1 MGYIK
6 FLGLQL
12 FAEGAAAG
20 ESGVT
25 GSDAGSQTGV
35 TSGNPGGTAAAEQ
48 NVEAAKPSFDE
59 LVKGEYKDAFNE
71 RVQKIVQARLKGTEE
86 TVKKLDG
93 LAPVLDLLSRKY
105 GVDASDVDALK
116 KAVESDD
123 SYFEQESL
131 DTGIPVDQLR
141 KIHAIEQE
149 NAALKAAQEQSAQQA
164 EAQQR
169 IAAWMAQAEQVKSI
183 YPAFDLDTEIVN
195 PQFQTLLRTLESNG
209 FPNAMQ
215 VAFETVHR
223 DQIQPAAM
231 QYAAKKAQEATVNAI
246 KSGSSRPSENGS
258 GQAAS
263 LTKIDPNKL
272 TRAQIK
278 DIRERVAR
286 GERITF

>member
-1 MGYIK
+1 MAI
-6 FLGLQL
+6 FLRSLQL
-12 FAEGAAAG
+12 FAEGGDGAG
-20 ESGVT
+20 SGVT
-25 GSDAGSQTGV
+25 GSAAEGQTGV
-35 TSGNPGGTAAAEQ
+35 VSGDPGGAAAAEQ
-48 NVEAAKPSFDE
+48 NAEAAKPTFDE

-86 TVKKLDG
+86 TAKKLEG
-93 LAPVLDLLSRKY
+93 LTPVLDLLSRKY

-116 KAVESDD
+116 SAVESDD

-141 KIHAIEQE
+141 RIHAIEQE
-149 NAALKAAQEQSAQQA
+149 NAALKAAQEQSTQQA

-169 IAAWMAQAEQVKSI
+169 IAAWMSQAEQVKSI

-215 VAFETVHR
+215 VAFETIHR

-246 KSGSSRPSENGS
+246 KSGSARPSENGS

-263 LTKIDPNKL
+263 LTKIDPSKL

-278 DIRERVAR
+278 EIRERVAM

>member
-1 MGYIK
+1 MAIY
-6 FLGLQL
+6 LRSLQL
-12 FAEGAAAG
+12 FAEGGGDGAG
-20 ESGVT
+20 SGVT
-25 GSDAGSQTGV
+25 GSAAEGQTGV
-35 TSGNPGGTAAAEQ
+35 VSGDPGGTAAAEQ
-48 NVEAAKPSFDE
+48 TVEAAKPTFDE

-86 TVKKLDG
+86 TAKKLEG
-93 LAPVLDLLSRKY
+93 LTPVLDLLSRKY

-116 KAVESDD
+116 SAVESDD

-141 KIHAIEQE
+141 RIHAIEQE
-149 NAALKAAQEQSAQQA
+149 NAALKAAQEQTTQQA

-169 IAAWMAQAEQVKSI
+169 IAAWMSQAEQVKSI

-215 VAFETVHR
+215 VAFETIHR

-246 KSGSSRPSENGS
+246 KSGSARPSENGS
-258 GQAAS
+258 SQAAS
-263 LTKIDPNKL
+263 LTKIDPSKL

-278 DIRERVAR
+278 EIRERVAM

>member
-1 MGYIK
+1 MAI
-6 FLGLQL
+6 FLRSLQL
-12 FAEGAAAG
+12 FAEGGDGAG
-20 ESGVT
+20 SGVT
-25 GSDAGSQTGV
+25 GSAAEGQTGV
-35 TSGNPGGTAAAEQ
+35 VSGDPGGTAAAEQ
-48 NVEAAKPSFDE
+48 TQEAAKPTFDE

-86 TVKKLDG
+86 TAKKLEG
-93 LAPVLDLLSRKY
+93 LTPVLDLLSRKY

-116 KAVESDD
+116 SAVESDD

-141 KIHAIEQE
+141 RIHAIEQE
-149 NAALKAAQEQSAQQA
+149 NAALKAAQEQTTQQA

-169 IAAWMAQAEQVKSI
+169 IAAWMSQAEQVKSI

-215 VAFETVHR
+215 VAFETIHR

-246 KSGSSRPSENGS
+246 KSGSARPSENGS

-263 LTKIDPNKL
+263 LTKIDPSKL

-278 DIRERVAR
+278 EIRERVAM